1 MDKKSSSRVKRELEG
16 IVMSVLPKIPYTMR
30 KNKSQIVSMRGIN
43 YSNVTQD
50 GDIADSKGISAR
62 SYPYITTRKEREK
75 QGQYSNV
82 TAMTVFNNKIV
93 VVADGKLYWG
103 GQEIGELTPG
113 EKQFAP
119 INSKLCIMP
128 DKKYFDSRTMT
139 LEDMG
144 AEAHSL
150 GAVFTKNSVT
160 LDDWWTQRAWGYGC
174 EISDNSI
181 TFPKRVY
188 ASRIGDGTRLRVF
201 TEYFSETNNNNVTE
215 SIARIYIEGQRA
227 LGMVKYKKSHII
239 EDGVYKYER
248 VTFTDGFDTSDLAVG
263 DWLWLGGERHRIER
277 KFSDSSLDCMV
288 YRFHLFHT
296 NSLNASRWGWTSS
309 MVKNTSEKEDE
320 LYKIEAL
327 PDFLFDSDYIYFNI
341 DGNVI
346 FKPNH
351 SKRAAEKRT
360 LNVDYKYS
368 LEDYVLK
375 EFYNDY
381 LKNGIYDCDLATVG
395 WDVDLTE
402 KLTVGQEVMLKDRAG
417 NVFKAETSA
426 ITENSITFVDGTVI
440 DEAFD
445 GNLPTYNLSIYVS
458 EWDDGSE
465 EIKNL
470 GKYFKKGDCVT
481 ISGSTENDMS
491 FIVDGIDGLKLTA
504 SAEIFVEGGDTRF
517 IMIERRIPDFDYI
530 CSSENRIWGCS
541 NKDNTIYASALGDPT
556 NFFVNTGISTDS
568 YAVAVGSEGRFT
580 ACCRFGSSVL
590 FWKETKLHKVLGSY
604 PAEYTLYSYDFEGV
618 QEGSHKSLQ
627 IINEVLYYKG
637 IHGIYAF
644 DSSPTL
650 ISSNFGDRYFTDA
663 VAGVDGDSYYISMRG
678 EDERDYL
685 FVYETLPGLWVLEDD
700 VKVFDFA
707 RIGKDMYMLTESG
720 EFYLC
725 GAKDTET
732 DMEWLVQLTPFYET
746 VEGRKTYSRLLLR
759 VELPQGSFLRVEVR
773 ADGRAWREAGKI
785 VGKRQDVVP
794 VLIPVNR
801 CDKFEIRLSGKGK
814 CTVMSIL
821 REFYVGGEK

>member
-1 MDKKSSSRVKRELEG
+1 
-16 IVMSVLPKIPYTMR
+16 MSILPKIPYTMR
-30 KNKSQIVSMRGIN
+30 KNKSQVVAMRGIN

-62 SYPYITTRKEREK
+62 SYPYITTRKAREK

-119 INSKLCIMP
+119 INTKLCIMP
-128 DKKYFDSRTMT
+128 DKKYFDSQTMT

-144 AEAHSL
+144 ADL
-150 GAVFTKNSVT
+150 MGYGAIYTSNSVT
-160 LDDWWTQRAWGYGC
+160 LKDELRIAGTGQGGAFKG
-174 EISDNSI
+174 N
-181 TFPKRVY
+181 TFTINKK
-188 ASRIGDGTRLRVF
+188 
-201 TEYFSETNNNNVTE
+201 EYFPMENRVMVFSQYWKNYSDFDPDEPDSNYEYLQFEIYEKVWAGRVN
-215 SIARIYIEGQRA
+215 IA
-227 LGMVKYKKSHII
+227 KDS
-239 EDGVYKYER
+239 
-248 VTFTDGFDTSDLAVG
+248 DGFDSDHFRFYNAEEGYPEQPDIASEYRVFLRCFDKTHFSSLYHLKESQDSDGTYFYDSPSLNWTEASTRVEVYKKVSNDEFFTCFPFDSWINVNLTKQVNHLVHDTTSLEEGFFRITSAKEAGGVLDAFGISVELSTELEIKLNSGTWDPCSAFECDISSIGWDISLNDIFKVGQKVLFNGTYDSLPLLNYTKKISNDGFDSVITKVTETSLMVEDIFTDEESPYSSIELFVNTWDSGVGGFPDLTSFFKKGDLVSLSGNTTVFNNKSFIISKVENMTLYANSDVFEEAEEVG
-263 DWLWLGGERHRIER
+263 IVRIER
-277 KFSDSSLDCMV
+277 K
-288 YRFHLFHT
+288 
-296 NSLNASRWGWTSS
+296 
-309 MVKNTSEKEDE
+309 
-320 LYKIEAL
+320 
-327 PDFLFDSDYIYFNI
+327 
-341 DGNVI
+341 
-346 FKPNH
+346 
-351 SKRAAEKRT
+351 
-360 LNVDYKYS
+360 
-368 LEDYVLK
+368 
-375 EFYNDY
+375 
-381 LKNGIYDCDLATVG
+381 
-395 WDVDLTE
+395 
-402 KLTVGQEVMLKDRAG
+402 
-417 NVFKAETSA
+417 
-426 ITENSITFVDGTVI
+426 
-440 DEAFD
+440 
-445 GNLPTYNLSIYVS
+445 
-458 EWDDGSE
+458 
-465 EIKNL
+465 
-470 GKYFKKGDCVT
+470 
-481 ISGSTENDMS
+481 
-491 FIVDGIDGLKLTA
+491 
-504 SAEIFVEGGDTRF
+504 
-517 IMIERRIPDFDYI
+517 IPDLDYI

-556 NFFVNTGISTDS
+556 NFFVNAGISTDS

-590 FWKETKLHKVLGSY
+590 FWKETKLHKILGSY
-604 PAEYTLYSYDFEGV
+604 PSEYTMYSYDFEGV

-650 ISSNFGDRYFTDA
+650 ISSNFGDKYFTDA

-707 RIGKDMYMLTESG
+707 RIGKDMYMLTEGG

-732 DMEWLVQLTPFYET
+732 GMEWQVQLTPFYET

-759 VELPQGSFLRVEVR
+759 VELPQGSYLRVEVR

-821 REFYVGGEK
+821 REFYIGGER